1 MHEAKPGF
9 NVAFHTTLDL
19 GQEERIQSPELV
31 KTSSLHSSLGT
42 SLVDGRRKWDSKL
55 DLPHPGWVGAATQ
68 DQVSAGGMASADSS
82 LVLPIQASPESKPWS
97 Q

>member
-1 MHEAKPGF
+1 MHEAKAGF

-19 GQEERIQSPELV
+19 GQEERIQSPEL
-31 KTSSLHSSLGT
+31 KSSSLHSSLGT

-68 DQVSAGGMASADSS
+68 DQVPASVMASADSS
-82 LVLPIQASPESKPWS
+82 LVLPI
-97 Q
+97 